1 MRRALDILLSGAGLI
16 ITLPMLLVLAAVIR
30 WDSPGSPLFSQVRIG
45 RGGEPFRLLKLRTM
59 RSVSGGSGLTQGT
72 GDPRITRVGQWLRR
86 TKLDELPQLWN
97 VLVGDMSL
105 VGPRPEVPQFVAH
118 YTEAQR
124 EVLRA
129 RPGLT
134 DPASLHGFD
143 EGAVLSQVEDP
154 DRHYVEVLMPEK
166 LAAQIQYLQS
176 RTLRSDLA
184 IIVRTLRRIVTGR

>member
-1 MRRALDILLSGAGLI
+1 MRRALDILLSGAGL
-16 ITLPMLLVLAAVIR
+16 LLAMPALLVLAAVIR
-30 WDSPGSPLFSQVRIG
+30 WDSPGSPLFSQIRIG

-59 RSVSGGSGLTQGT
+59 RSVGGSGLTQGT
-72 GDPRITRVGQWLRR
+72 EDPRITRVGRWLRR

-134 DPASLHGFD
+134 DPASLRAFD

-166 LAAQIQYLQS
+166 VAAQIQYLHA

-184 IIVRTLRRIVTGR
+184 LILRTLRRIATGR

>member
-1 MRRALDILLSGAGLI
+1 MRRTLDILLSGAGL
-16 ITLPMLLVLAAVIR
+16 LLAMPALLILAAVIR
-30 WDSPGSPLFSQVRIG
+30 WDSPGSPLFRQVRIG
-45 RGGEPFRLLKLRTM
+45 QGGEPFRLLKLRTM
-59 RSVSGGSGLTQGT
+59 RPVGGSGLTQGT
-72 GDPRITRVGQWLRR
+72 GDPRITRVGRWLRR

-134 DPASLHGFD
+134 DPASLRGFD

-154 DRHYVEVLMPEK
+154 DRYYVEVLMPEK
-166 LAAQIQYLQS
+166 VAAQIQYLHA
-176 RTLRSDLA
+176 RTLRSDLTL
-184 IIVRTLRRIVTGR
+184 ILRTLRRIVTGR

>member
-1 MRRALDILLSGAGLI
+1 MRRALDILLSGAGL
-16 ITLPMLLVLAAVIR
+16 LLAMPALLVLAAVIR
-30 WDSPGSPLFSQVRIG
+30 WDSPGSPLFRQIRIG

-59 RSVSGGSGLTQGT
+59 RSVGGSGLTQGT
-72 GDPRITRVGQWLRR
+72 EDPRITRVGRWLRR

-134 DPASLHGFD
+134 DPASLRGFD

-154 DRHYVEVLMPEK
+154 DRYYVEVLMPEK
-166 LAAQIQYLQS
+166 VAAQIQYLHA
-176 RTLRSDLA
+176 RTLRSDLTL
-184 IIVRTLRRIVTGR
+184 ILRTLRRIVTGR

>member
-1 MRRALDILLSGAGLI
+1 MRRALDILLSGAGL
-16 ITLPMLLVLAAVIR
+16 LLAMPALLVLAAVIR
-30 WDSPGSPLFSQVRIG
+30 WDSPGSPLFSQIRIG

-59 RSVSGGSGLTQGT
+59 RSVGGSGLTQGT
-72 GDPRITRVGQWLRR
+72 EDPRITRVGRWLRR

-134 DPASLHGFD
+134 DPASLRAFD

-154 DRHYVEVLMPEK
+154 DRYYVEVLMPEK
-166 LAAQIQYLQS
+166 VAAQIQYLHA

-184 IIVRTLRRIVTGR
+184 LILRTLRRIATGR